1 MGGVALDFK
10 RWTVGLDG
18 EFGLCRLVSDT
29 NVRNLAFSLQLVINS
44 DSVEIYD
51 ECWTA
56 CIAFGRQ
63 AVQHFQSCQVAVT
76 PYSVAEYDY

>member
-56 CIAFGRQ
+56 CIAFWQ
-63 AVQHFQSCQVAVT
+63 AGCAAFSELPGGGYAILC
-76 PYSVAEYDY
+76 S